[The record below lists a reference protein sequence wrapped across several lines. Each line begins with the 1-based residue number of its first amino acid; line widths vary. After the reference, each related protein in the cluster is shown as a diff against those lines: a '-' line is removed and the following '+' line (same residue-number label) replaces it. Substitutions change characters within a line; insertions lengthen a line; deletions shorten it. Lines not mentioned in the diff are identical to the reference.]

1 MKKKITGLV
10 HGVFDVVHYGHILHF
25 KEARKKVDYLVCSV
39 TSDSYVDKGPQRPVF
54 NIKER
59 IIFLESLKF
68 FDKVIISN
76 ELTAEKNINLLKP
89 DYYFKGIE
97 YEKNKTDQN
106 LNKEIR
112 VLKNNGG
119 KVYFTKTKTHSSS
132 KIINNNF
139 EFLKNSTITQIKKLR
154 KDIIK
159 FNKKKFIK
167 NNSSNILI
175 GENIID
181 KYLFT
186 QISGKSNKSPIVST
200 LKKKEVTYAGGI
212 IVVANFFA
220 EFLNNISVV
229 TFSGKDFTNSIKKYL
244 NKNIKRLMIKII
256 NYPIIKT
263 RILDIY
269 SKNKLFQIT
278 ENEDFKIEKS
288 SITKLVKFINNQA
301 NLYENII
308 FFNYGYHLTDKK
320 ILNSLKKFKSK
331 ILINFQTNSYNYGFN
346 LLNKFPSAKFV
357 SMDELEFRLAVG
369 DKHTNMLK
377 LIKKN
382 LSVLNNYKTSI
393 ITAGKNGAYLVENKK
408 IQHFETI
415 YDDLID
421 TTGCGDIFMSTF
433 IIYKYVYKFSSE
445 FSMIVSHIAAGIHGN
460 EIGNKLNLNSK
471 KLNNVISKI
480 INV

>member
-1 MKKKITGLV
+1 M
-10 HGVFDVVHYGHILHF
+10 
-25 KEARKKVDYLVCSV
+25 
-39 TSDSYVDKGPQRPVF
+39 
-54 NIKER
+54 
-59 IIFLESLKF
+59 
-68 FDKVIISN
+68 
-76 ELTAEKNINLLKP
+76 
-89 DYYFKGIE
+89 
-97 YEKNKTDQN
+97 
-106 LNKEIR
+106 
-112 VLKNNGG
+112 LKNNGG

-357 SMDELEFRLAVG
+357 SMDE
-369 DKHTNMLK
+369 T
-377 LIKKN
+377 
-382 LSVLNNYKTSI
+382 
-393 ITAGKNGAYLVENKK
+393 
-408 IQHFETI
+408 
-415 YDDLID
+415 
-421 TTGCGDIFMSTF
+421 
-433 IIYKYVYKFSSE
+433 
-445 FSMIVSHIAAGIHGN
+445 
-460 EIGNKLNLNSK
+460 
-471 KLNNVISKI
+471 
-480 INV
+480 

>member
-1 MKKKITGLV
+1 
-10 HGVFDVVHYGHILHF
+10 
-25 KEARKKVDYLVCSV
+25 
-39 TSDSYVDKGPQRPVF
+39 
-54 NIKER
+54 
-59 IIFLESLKF
+59 
-68 FDKVIISN
+68 
-76 ELTAEKNINLLKP
+76 
-89 DYYFKGIE
+89 
-97 YEKNKTDQN
+97 
-106 LNKEIR
+106 
-112 VLKNNGG
+112 
-119 KVYFTKTKTHSSS
+119 
-132 KIINNNF
+132 
-139 EFLKNSTITQIKKLR
+139 
-154 KDIIK
+154 
-159 FNKKKFIK
+159 
-167 NNSSNILI
+167 
-175 GENIID
+175 
-181 KYLFT
+181 
-186 QISGKSNKSPIVST
+186 
-200 LKKKEVTYAGGI
+200 
-212 IVVANFFA
+212 
-220 EFLNNISVV
+220 
-229 TFSGKDFTNSIKKYL
+229 
-244 NKNIKRLMIKII
+244 MIKII